1 MHTSPAK
8 PMLLCFHQPVGQDS
22 CRGLIFCHDE
32 QIPCDNC
39 MYPAASGA
47 PAAARPRCW
56 WPCPTVTTEGNTKL
70 SSKRKDSKAAVPHP
84 MSGSPELGSSVSP
97 IPPRPGHAAASPLQ
111 DSVRLFAD
119 FPFFFWGC
127 SPALPSAVP
136 TGLRLLWMPTLCP
149 KRECRASET
158 EQGSPQVS
166 KMNGAVC
173 AKGHM

>member
-1 MHTSPAK
+1 
-8 PMLLCFHQPVGQDS
+8 MLLCFHQPIGQES
-22 CRGLIFCHDE
+22 CHRLIFCHDE

-39 MYPAASGA
+39 TLQHLGLWQQLAPGAGSPALQSPLEEALSCH
-47 PAAARPRCW
+47 PRGM
-56 WPCPTVTTEGNTKL
+56 TAKL
-70 SSKRKDSKAAVPHP
+70 QFLIL

-97 IPPRPGHAAASPLQ
+97 TPPGQATLQPLHCRTL
-111 DSVRLFAD
+111 RLLVG

-127 SPALPSAVP
+127 SPALSFAVA

-149 KRECRASET
+149 KHECRASET

>member
-1 MHTSPAK
+1 MMNRSP
-8 PMLLCFHQPVGQDS
+8 
-22 CRGLIFCHDE
+22 
-32 QIPCDNC
+32 
-39 MYPAASGA
+39 
-47 PAAARPRCW
+47 
-56 WPCPTVTTEGNTKL
+56 VTTACTLQHLGLWQQLAPGAGGPALQSPLKETLSCHPRGRTAKL
-70 SSKRKDSKAAVPHP
+70 QFLIP

-111 DSVRLFAD
+111 DSVRLLAD

>member
-1 MHTSPAK
+1 MMNRSP
-8 PMLLCFHQPVGQDS
+8 
-22 CRGLIFCHDE
+22 
-32 QIPCDNC
+32 
-39 MYPAASGA
+39 
-47 PAAARPRCW
+47 
-56 WPCPTVTTEGNTKL
+56 VTTACTLQHLGLRQQLAPGAGGPALQSPLKETLSCHPRGRTAKL
-70 SSKRKDSKAAVPHP
+70 QFLIP